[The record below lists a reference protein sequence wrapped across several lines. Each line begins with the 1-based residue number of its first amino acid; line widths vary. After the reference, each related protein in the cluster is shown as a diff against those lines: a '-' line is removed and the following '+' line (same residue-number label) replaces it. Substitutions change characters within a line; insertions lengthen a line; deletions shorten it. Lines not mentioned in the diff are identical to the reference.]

1 MATAPQYAA
10 TPHVWQIRISTA
22 NTNRDGTGT
31 LGTLAT
37 GAANGSVITAVQAQA
52 LATTTA
58 GMIRFFV
65 DSDEL
70 STVEALFEIAV
81 AAIIPAAG
89 TAAWTSGVY
98 ILNPPLTLAEN
109 DTLLVGTHN
118 AETFSVRAFGGDL

>member
-98 ILNPPLTLAEN
+98 VLNPPLTLAEN